1 MKGHVRQAVGL
12 FLLMAAGGFWVGF
25 WWYLG
30 QDTARALV
38 ILLIDVA
45 HR

>member
-1 MKGHVRQAVGL
+1 MKCNLAEPIGL
-12 FLLMAAGGFWVGF
+12 FLLIATGSFWGGF

-38 ILLIDVA
+38 IRLVEAI
-45 HR
+45 RP

>member
-1 MKGHVRQAVGL
+1 MKRPLAEAVGL
-12 FLLMAAGGFWVGF
+12 FLLMAASGFWIGF

-30 QDTARALV
+30 QDTGRALV
-38 ILLIDVA
+38 ILLIEAV